1 VAVPSDQMPDAWI
14 AQKVGPGAP
23 TLTERLLL
31 NALINS
37 VPDYLFVK
45 DTKSR
50 FVIANRPVAEDLGL
64 TVPDLIGKTD
74 FDLHD
79 AALARKFFD
88 EEQEVI
94 RTGRPQIDVEQFVI
108 TTSGQTKWMSTSK
121 WPLRDASDEIVGIV
135 GVCRDI
141 SERKHAE
148 AALAASESRWHL
160 ALDGA
165 GQGVW
170 DHDLR
175 NKTAFFS
182 PVWRQMRG
190 IGLTEEIDPSRD
202 AWLARVHPDDRPRII
217 DETHR
222 QNSGELKQNT
232 FEYRERHRDGHW
244 MWILSRG
251 RAVEWMPDGSV
262 ARIIGTDTDIT
273 SLKESEARAATE
285 KLMAF
290 RQQQKAKE
298 EFIATVSHELRT
310 PLSAI
315 KGSLDL
321 IAAGAGGELAAK
333 AKHLVQI
340 AQRNCSRLAGLVN
353 DILDIEKLE
362 SDKELIAPSTVNL
375 RSAIEEAVTASA
387 GYLPEREIV
396 WEIRDE
402 VPGALLLADP
412 GRLAQ
417 VLANLL
423 SNAVKFSPRGG
434 TVVVELTR
442 GPIGLSI
449 GVLDQGPGVPPEFE
463 PRLFSKFEQADS
475 SDTRANGG
483 TGLGLSISKALVE
496 RMGGTIAYHRRENR
510 TEFMVILTETTA
522 RDVGDNRLSVP
533 EVKPQTGPA

>member
-121 WPLRDASDEIVGIV
+121 WPLRDASDEIFGIV

-190 IGLTEEIDPSRD
+190 IDLTEKIDPSRD
-202 AWLARVHPDDRPRII
+202 AWLARIHPDDRPRII

-285 KLMAF
+285 KLLAF

-402 VPGALLLADP
+402 VPGALVLADP

-510 TEFMVILTETTA
+510 TEFMVILPETTA
-522 RDVGDNRLSVP
+522 RDVGGNRISVP
-533 EVKPQTGPA
+533 EVTPQTGPA

>member
-190 IGLTEEIDPSRD
+190 IGLTEKIDPSRD

-333 AKHLVQI
+333 AKI
-340 AQRNCSRLAGLVN
+340 WFRSRSGTAVGLQ
-353 DILDIEKLE
+353 
-362 SDKELIAPSTVNL
+362 
-375 RSAIEEAVTASA
+375 
-387 GYLPEREIV
+387 V
-396 WEIRDE
+396 W
-402 VPGALLLADP
+402 
-412 GRLAQ
+412 
-417 VLANLL
+417 
-423 SNAVKFSPRGG
+423 
-434 TVVVELTR
+434 
-442 GPIGLSI
+442 
-449 GVLDQGPGVPPEFE
+449 
-463 PRLFSKFEQADS
+463 
-475 SDTRANGG
+475 
-483 TGLGLSISKALVE
+483 
-496 RMGGTIAYHRRENR
+496 
-510 TEFMVILTETTA
+510 
-522 RDVGDNRLSVP
+522 
-533 EVKPQTGPA
+533 

>member
-190 IGLTEEIDPSRD
+190 IGLTDEIDPSRD